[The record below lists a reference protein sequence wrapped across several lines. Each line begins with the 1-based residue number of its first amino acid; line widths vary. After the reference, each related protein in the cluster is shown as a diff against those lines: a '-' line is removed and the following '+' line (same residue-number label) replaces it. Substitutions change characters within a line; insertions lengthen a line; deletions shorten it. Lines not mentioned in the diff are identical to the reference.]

1 MSTPFTACVVQPA
14 PQPYDRDGNLR
25 RAMAWMEEAA
35 RRGTALIVF
44 PEMFL
49 TGYLIRDRLEELT
62 ETLPDG
68 PAVSVLREKARAL
81 SMAVIM
87 GMPVSNPGGRPYN
100 AMVMIDRDGSVVHAA
115 PKTHMFGGE
124 EKMFTPGEE
133 LRAFDTSFGRMG
145 ILVCY
150 DGEFPETARTLAL
163 DGAKL
168 LVHCAAN
175 MTPYEDYHP
184 VYMRARAMEN
194 CVYTLYSNYVGTEKR
209 FRYCGQSG
217 AWHPTG
223 RVLAQMDETTEGL
236 SYVEIDMKDTTSPDG
251 FLNYLDHRRPEL
263 YHPALSAAKKTDN
276 HLQTKT

>member
-14 PQPYDRDGNLR
+14 SLPYDKAGNLR
-25 RAMAWMEEAA
+25 RALAWMDRAAEEH
-35 RRGTALIVF
+35 TALIVF

-68 PAVSVLREKARAL
+68 PAVTVLREKAKAL

-87 GMPVSNPGGRPYN
+87 GMPVSSPGGRPYN

-115 PKTHMFGGE
+115 AKTHMFGGE
-124 EKMFTPGEE
+124 EKMFTRGEE
-133 LRAFDTSFGRMG
+133 IRAFDTSFGRMG

-168 LVHCAAN
+168 IVMSAAN

-223 RVLAQMDETTEGL
+223 RVLFQTDTEQEGL
-236 SYVEIDMKDTTSPDG
+236 FCAEIDWKDTVSPDD
-251 FLNYLDHRRPEL
+251 FLNYLNHRRPEL
-263 YHPALSAAKKTDN
+263 YHPDLCK
-276 HLQTKT
+276 